1 MEIFLA
7 SANLDEIKKAY
18 SLPIAGVLTNS
29 SIIQKEK
36 MKLSELI
43 KGIDEIGNLPFG
55 LQIVATEEHQMMEET
70 RLFLS
75 MLHHRV
81 LHLKIPYC
89 PDAFKIIPKLQH
101 TDMILNLTG
110 VSSLAQA
117 CIALESGIDY
127 LSIYI
132 GRVTNAGGDGV
143 RLLNKIKQFT
153 DYNKKPTRI
162 VAASIRNIDHLEE
175 VALAGADAVA
185 IPYPLLLEA
194 MESEITQ
201 QSITGFKKDWQAV
214 YIG

>member
-36 MKLSELI
+36 MKLTELV

-55 LQIVATEEHQMMEET
+55 LQIAATEEHQMMEET

-117 CIALESGIDY
+117 WLK
-127 LSIYI
+127 
-132 GRVTNAGGDGV
+132 
-143 RLLNKIKQFT
+143 KIKQFA

-185 IPYPLLLEA
+185 IPYPLLLKA
-194 MESEITQ
+194 MESEVTQ
-201 QSITGFKKDWQAV
+201 QSITGFKKDWQTV
-214 YIG
+214 DIG